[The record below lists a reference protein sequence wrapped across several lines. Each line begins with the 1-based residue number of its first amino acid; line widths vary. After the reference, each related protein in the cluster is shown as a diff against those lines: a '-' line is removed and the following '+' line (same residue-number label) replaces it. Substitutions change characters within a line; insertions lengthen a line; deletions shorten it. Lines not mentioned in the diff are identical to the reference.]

1 MGNSNRKLQ
10 LMKEHEAEMAMI
22 RNKHNENERKLLIE
36 ELALKYNLEKHK
48 AEIERLARLDAY
60 HYDIEKKKIEADIR
74 KNDQFNEREKTKIKN
89 NFINSQKA
97 LSNEE
102 LKINHIHNENIL
114 KENNRNENKN
124 TEMKLEFENEKYKI
138 KNQQMDII
146 MQRENEA
153 EKNRQDYENVRKN
166 NENNFEYN
174 IREINRKARKDNF
187 EHEENMQNINNNYLL
202 NKSEIDNK
210 FILRKEELNNEYDI
224 QKSELL
230 RKENKDKLEYENRK
244 TEIENK
250 YRLENNKITL
260 QTALIDKIYHKK
272 EIEIK
277 NQHVLDVEESK
288 RKTQKLESDIDLEKN
303 KQQLQYEAK
312 IVESKNQHE
321 EKMAQMKNGQD
332 KELTIMKNNHE
343 LLMKKM
349 EADEKEREFQRNKE
363 LMILNAGIQRGNAM
377 MFANINKANQAMNEK
392 DQENNFSINNG
403 NNMQMPIVFPTFGM
417 NNMGPYYM
425 NNSPFGCPSCMNMN
439 MMNTSPYGFPSNMN
453 MNMMTNYQK
462 PEKK

>member
-22 RNKHNENERKLLIE
+22 RNKHDENERKLLIE

-124 TEMKLEFENEKYKI
+124 TEMKLEFENEKEKI

-146 MQRENEA
+146 MKRENEA
-153 EKNRQDYENVRKN
+153 EKNRQNFENVRKN
-166 NENNFEYN
+166 NENNFECN

-230 RKENKDKLEYENRK
+230 RKENKDKLEYENRN

>member
-124 TEMKLEFENEKYKI
+124 TEMKLEFEKEKYKI
-138 KNQQMDII
+138 KNQEMDII
-146 MQRENEA
+146 MKRENEA

-166 NENNFEYN
+166 NENNFECN

-187 EHEENMQNINNNYLL
+187 EYEENMQNINNNYLL

-303 KQQLQYEAK
+303 KQQLQYETK
-312 IVESKNQHE
+312 ILESKNQHE

-377 MFANINKANQAMNEK
+377 MFANINKANQVMNEK
-392 DQENNFSINNG
+392 GQENNSSINNG
-403 NNMQMPIVFPTFGM
+403 NNMQIPIVFPTFGM

-439 MMNTSPYGFPSNMN
+439 MMNTSPYGFPSY
-453 MNMMTNYQK
+453 MNMMNNYQK

>member
-124 TEMKLEFENEKYKI
+124 TEMKLEFEKEKYKI
-138 KNQQMDII
+138 KNQEMDII
-146 MQRENEA
+146 MKRENEA

-166 NENNFEYN
+166 NENNFECN

-187 EHEENMQNINNNYLL
+187 EYEENMQNINNNYLL

-312 IVESKNQHE
+312 IIESKNQHE

-377 MFANINKANQAMNEK
+377 MFANINKANQVMNEK
-392 DQENNFSINNG
+392 GQENNSSINNG
-403 NNMQMPIVFPTFGM
+403 NNMQIPIVFPTFGM

-439 MMNTSPYGFPSNMN
+439 MMNTSPYGFPSY
-453 MNMMTNYQK
+453 MNMMNNYQK